1 MASLLDLE
9 KNAKQKGFAPTQRN
23 IKEVGASDVIQSYL
37 VGYSSE
43 GALKRSVDSLEG
55 FCSYWEEQAKIR
67 DNLTNAVDYLNQ
79 VNTIFNS
86 YKTIR
91 KNLDGTIA
99 YLIGDWLCS
108 CRNRFFPSDDR
119 KTRGLWSAFLKDNL
133 CNGFEKS
140 TAYEFMAIAEK
151 LENYRFSKLP
161 IHTLKALLRAH
172 NSGVDIKLLD
182 VGQISAKAILA
193 LRENTKDS
201 FKIFK
206 SNMIKLRNESDALAE
221 KFQSLQNI
229 DIDKNEVV
237 KLKNSVEKLLRIL
250 SSFHNVE

>member
-9 KNAKQKGFAPTQRN
+9 KNAKQKGFSPTQRN
-23 IKEVGASDVIQSYL
+23 IKEVGASEVIQSYL

-43 GALKRSVDSLEG
+43 GALKKSVDSLDG

-67 DNLTNAVDYLNQ
+67 DNLSNAVDYLNQ
-79 VNTIFNS
+79 VNIIFNS

-99 YLIGDWLCS
+99 YLIGDWLFS
-108 CRNRFFPSDDR
+108 CRNRFFPDDDR
-119 KTRGLWSAFLKDNL
+119 KTRGLWSTFLRNNL

-151 LENYRFSKLP
+151 LKQYRASKLP

-172 NSGVDIKLLD
+172 NSGVDIKSID
-182 VGQISAKAILA
+182 VALISAKDILA

-206 SNMIKLRNESDALAE
+206 SNMVKLRNEIDSMTE
-221 KFQSLQNI
+221 KFMRLEKT
-229 DIDKNEVV
+229 DTDKNEVI
-237 KLKNSVEKLLRIL
+237 KLKNSIDKLQRIL
-250 SSFHNVE
+250 SSFHDVG

>member
-9 KNAKQKGFAPTQRN
+9 KNAKQKGFSPTQRN
-23 IKEVGASDVIQSYL
+23 IKEVGASEVIQSYL

-43 GALKRSVDSLEG
+43 GALKKSVDSLDG

-67 DNLTNAVDYLNQ
+67 DNLSNAVDYLNQ
-79 VNTIFNS
+79 VNIIFNS

-99 YLIGDWLCS
+99 YLIGDWLFS
-108 CRNRFFPSDDR
+108 CRTRFFPNDDR
-119 KTRGLWSAFLKDNL
+119 KTRGLWSTFLKDNL

-151 LENYRFSKLP
+151 LKQYRLSKLP

-172 NSGVDIKLLD
+172 NSGVDIKSID
-182 VGQISAKAILA
+182 VALISAKDILA

-206 SNMIKLRNESDALAE
+206 SNMAKLRNEIDSMTE
-221 KFQSLQNI
+221 KFMRLEKT
-229 DIDKNEVV
+229 DTDKNEVI
-237 KLKNSVEKLLRIL
+237 KLKNSIEKLQRIL
-250 SSFHNVE
+250 SSFHTVE